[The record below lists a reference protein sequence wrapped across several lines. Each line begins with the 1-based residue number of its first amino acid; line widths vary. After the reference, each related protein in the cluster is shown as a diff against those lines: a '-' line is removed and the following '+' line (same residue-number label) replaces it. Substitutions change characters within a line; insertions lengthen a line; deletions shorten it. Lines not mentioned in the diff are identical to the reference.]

1 VRFGTAALDYLES
14 LPARLPGVDLAV
26 ELRDASWLPGHTG
39 ETLDFLAARGLGYV
53 SVDAPATP
61 AAVARTLAVTAP
73 FGVLRLHGRNREGF
87 MAQLQGRRPTVAQKY
102 GYLYDTAE
110 LTTLVGRTRE
120 LEGRARRVYFAL
132 NNNVGDA
139 PAINGIQIRELL
151 GQEVADRETVAAE
164 WRARRGRGARGAPG
178 PVID

>member
-1 VRFGTAALDYLES
+1 
-14 LPARLPGVDLAV
+14 
-26 ELRDASWLPGHTG
+26 
-39 ETLDFLAARGLGYV
+39 
-53 SVDAPATP
+53 
-61 AAVARTLAVTAP
+61 
-73 FGVLRLHGRNREGF
+73 

-102 GYLYDTAE
+102 GYLYDSTE
-110 LTTLVGRTRE
+110 LTALVGRTRE

-164 WRARRGRGARGAPG
+164 WRARRGRGAPGRPRPDDRLSGLPGGPECPSTSTSVTGVAGGSACSSGRSRRRPRRAAPG
-178 PVID
+178 AGAES